1 MDPATA
7 VAFTIGGIT
16 TVSGYGA
23 YKLNAKAKATIDE
36 QVKLAIGDAQAM
48 IKSAQDAKAIA
59 ERERNKKDDE
69 VKKLTA
75 EISTMKKAQQQL
87 ISEKDVLSKN
97 LESATELEKT
107 YSELKPEVFK
117 QAIMDFK
124 DNPKIKELG
133 HPEFFEPLLSQFSV
147 TRGTARGLYTKFAN
161 VVVGMMSK
169 EEFDA
174 LLLDILKNGR
184 TSLEQRQ
191 TNEAEEAR
199 VAKEKAAEAAAV
211 RRAAK
216 VKAAA
221 EAQAA
226 RQVEAEALAAKKKA
240 MQETALQNARER
252 AAARKAAIEKAARE
266 RAEAE
271 AFVKKKAAK
280 DKAAADKAAADKAAA
295 DAKAAADKAAADKA
309 AADAKAAAD
318 KAAADAKA
326 AEPQDRAV
334 EPVEIN
340 KCKQTLRELGIR
352 DLSSYRKWSRA
363 NKNDTRFA
371 EVNNCADIVL
381 KNRTGGMRKKKLRTR
396 RGGKQNVRRTRRSK
410 NRSNRTDTY
419 SSRRSE
425 VDASG
430 DELGL

>member
-23 YKLNAKAKATIDE
+23 YKLNAKAKASIDE

-97 LESATELEKT
+97 LDSATELERT

-226 RQVEAEALAAKKKA
+226 RDVAAAEAAAEAAELRRVSMEKA
-240 MQETALQNARER
+240 AAD
-252 AAARKAAIEKAARE
+252 AAARKAAR
-266 RAEAE
+266 
-271 AFVKKKAAK
+271 KAAK
-280 DKAAADKAAADKAAA
+280 DKAAA

-309 AADAKAAAD
+309 AADKAAADKAAAD
-318 KAAADAKA
+318 KAAADAKAA

-371 EVNNCADIVL
+371 EVNNCVDIVL

-410 NRSNRTDTY
+410 NRSNRTYTY

>member
-23 YKLNAKAKATIDE
+23 YKLNAKAKASIDE

-69 VKKLTA
+69 VRKLTA

-97 LESATELEKT
+97 LDSATELEKT

-271 AFVKKKAAK
+271 AFVKKKAAAA
-280 DKAAADKAAADKAAA
+280 KAAADKAAAEKAAA
-295 DAKAAADKAAADKA
+295 DAKAAAEKAAAD
-309 AADAKAAAD
+309 KAAAD

-371 EVNNCADIVL
+371 EVNNCVDIVL